1 MMIDF
6 FYCPSEDCT
15 CPYYNCKTGECKLGK
30 SALRECDDAYA
41 LVGADYEEEPEEE
54 EIFACY
60 DPD

>member
-1 MMIDF
+1 MIGH

-15 CPYYNCKTGECKLGK
+15 CPYYNSKTGDCGLGRL
-30 SALRECDDAYA
+30 ALHECDDAYA
-41 LVGADYEEEPEEE
+41 MIGDGYEIEPEDT

>member
-1 MMIDF
+1 MMIGF

-15 CPYYNCKTGECKLGK
+15 CPYYNHKTGECKLGK
-30 SALRECDDAYA
+30 SALSECDDAYA
-41 LVGADYEEEPEEE
+41 LVGADYEEELEEE

>member
-1 MMIDF
+1 MMIGF

-15 CPYYNCKTGECKLGK
+15 CPYYNRKTDECKLGK
-30 SALRECDDAYA
+30 NALRECDDAYA
-41 LVGADYEEEPEEE
+41 LVGADYEEELEEE

>member
-1 MMIDF
+1 MMIGF

-15 CPYYNCKTGECKLGK
+15 CPYYSHKTGECKLGK
-30 SALRECDDAYA
+30 NALHECDDAYA
-41 LVGADYEEEPEEE
+41 LVGADYEEELEEE